1 MQGAPVQ
8 DETPA
13 EGRRAGRREWVG
25 LAVLVLPTLLL
36 ALEASVLYLALPH
49 LTAVLRPSSVQLLWI
64 TDIFGFLLAG
74 FLVTMGTLGDQ
85 IGRKRL
91 LLLGATAF
99 AIASMLAAWSG
110 SPEMLI
116 ATRALLGVAG
126 ATLAPSTLALIS
138 NMFGDP
144 GQRGTAIAIWS
155 SCFMAGA
162 IVGPLVGGLL
172 LQHFWWGSVFL
183 LGVPVMVMLLAT
195 GPLLLPEYRDP
206 NPGRLDL
213 ASVALSLATI
223 LPVVYGL
230 KELARSGWR
239 PPPGVAI
246 AIGAVVGVVFVRR
259 QRRLASPLLDL
270 RLLGSRIFSAALG
283 IGLFVGVIMGGVYV
297 FVTQYLQLVAGLP
310 PWRAGLWLVPPA
322 LVMIAA
328 SILAPT
334 VARRFGPGPVIGVGL
349 VVVAVGLVVLTRASS
364 GGGLVVVVGGYGV
377 VSLGVGAIGVLG
389 IDLVVGTAP
398 PERAGSASALSETS
412 VELGLALGVALL
424 GSLGTAVYRGQVAAT
439 LPAGLPAELATAVH
453 DTLAAATAAAGQL
466 QGQLAIALLGAA
478 RAAFTS
484 GPHAV
489 AGVSAAIAAA
499 YAAVVMVLFRR
510 VRPARAHR
518 RLRPGEAT

>member
-1 MQGAPVQ
+1 MQ

-25 LAVLVLPTLLL
+25 LAVLALPTLLL
-36 ALEASVLYLALPH
+36 ALDASVLYLALPH
-49 LTAVLRPSSVQLLWI
+49 LTAALRPSSVQLLWI
-64 TDIFGFLLAG
+64 TDIYGFLLAG
-74 FLVTMGTLGDQ
+74 FLITMGTLGDH

-99 AIASMLAAWSG
+99 AIASMLAAWAS

-138 NMFGDP
+138 NMFGDS

-162 IVGPLVGGLL
+162 IIGPLVGGLL

-239 PPPGVAI
+239 PLPGVAI

-270 RLLGSRIFSAALG
+270 RLLGSRAFSAALG
-283 IGLFVGVIMGGVYV
+283 IGLFVGVIMGGVYL
-297 FVTQYLQLVAGLP
+297 FVTQYLQLVAGLSP
-310 PWRAGLWLVPPA
+310 LRAGLWLVPPA
-322 LVMIAA
+322 LVMIAM
-328 SILAPT
+328 SMLAPT
-334 VARRFGPGPVIGVGL
+334 VGRRFGSGPVIGVGL
-349 VVVAVGLVVLTRASS
+349 LVVAVGLVVLTRAG
-364 GGGLVVVVGGYGV
+364 GGGLAVVVGSYGV
-377 VSLGVGAIGVLG
+377 VSLGVGVIGVLG

-412 VELGLALGVALL
+412 GELGLAPGVALL

-439 LPAGLPAELATAVH
+439 LPAGVPAELARAAH
-453 DTLAAATAAAGQL
+453 DTLAGATAAAGQL
-466 QGQLAIALLGAA
+466 QGQLAIALLAAA
-478 RAAFTS
+478 RQAFTS
-484 GPHAV
+484 GLHDV

-499 YAAVVMVLFRR
+499 YAAVVMILFRR
-510 VRPARAHR
+510 VRPGRDAQLAPTADHNPG
-518 RLRPGEAT
+518 RPM